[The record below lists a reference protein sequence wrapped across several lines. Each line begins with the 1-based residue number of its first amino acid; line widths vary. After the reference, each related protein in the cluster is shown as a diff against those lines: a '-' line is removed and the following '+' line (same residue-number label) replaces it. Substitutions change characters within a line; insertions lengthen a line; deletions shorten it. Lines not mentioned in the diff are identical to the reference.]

1 VIKAHRTESTRLT
14 EVQARALADWWGG
27 WYELRVNPKN
37 SGEVRHGAIFRQHDP
52 EGLLRLR
59 SPEVAVFSLEEARAL
74 ENIRDAVNP
83 EAPDWVG

>member
-1 VIKAHRTESTRLT
+1 MIKAHRTESTRLT

-27 WYELRVNPKN
+27 CYELRVNPKD
-37 SGEVRHGAIFRQHDP
+37 SGEVWHGAVFRLPDG
-52 EGLLRLR
+52 EGLPRPR

-74 ENIRDAVNP
+74 ENIRDSVNP